1 MGESQFYRVRTRVP
15 DEPGA
20 LATLALRCGAAGV
33 NILGLQLY
41 PDLGSVTDD
50 LVIRVPEGWSEAK
63 VVALIELAG
72 GAEVAARPCE
82 AQELQDQPTRWL
94 AAVRALIEDPSR
106 LEDELATLVGERAS
120 LSATEEVRV
129 AALRGIVEAL
139 DRDAPPPPSLDAVV
153 TYRESASEVRA
164 VVGRGTVGAASWE
177 RVDDSVARGYLEV
190 APAWQ
195 RLGVGRQL
203 LRRVCGI
210 ASAAGFRELVLL
222 APANE
227 DGVVPLLAATGMRG
241 RIKLTT
247 EGLQVRIS
255 LSEIRPLRV
264 PSEATLEASE
274 APGIPR

>member
-1 MGESQFYRVRTRVP
+1 MGESLFYRVRTRVP
-15 DEPGA
+15 DEPGS

-33 NILGLQLY
+33 NILGLQIY

-50 LVIRVPEGWSEAK
+50 LVIRVPDGWSEEK
-63 VVALIELAG
+63 VIALVELAG
-72 GAEVAARPCE
+72 GGEVSVRPCE

-94 AAVRALIEDPSR
+94 AAVRALIEDPS
-106 LEDELATLVGERAS
+106 LLDDELTALVGDRVS

-129 AALRGIVEAL
+129 AALQGIVEAL
-139 DRDAPPPPSLDAVV
+139 GRSAMPSPSLDAVIH
-153 TYRESASEVRA
+153 YRESTTEVRA

-177 RVDDSVARGYLEV
+177 RIDGPVARGYLEV

-195 RLGVGRQL
+195 RMGVGRQL
-203 LRRVCGI
+203 LRRICGI
-210 ASAAGFRELVLL
+210 AAAADLTELVLL

-247 EGLQVRIS
+247 EGLQVRVS
-255 LSEIRPLRV
+255 LSEIRPLRA
-264 PSEATLEASE
+264 PLEASAAAGE
-274 APGIPR
+274 GA